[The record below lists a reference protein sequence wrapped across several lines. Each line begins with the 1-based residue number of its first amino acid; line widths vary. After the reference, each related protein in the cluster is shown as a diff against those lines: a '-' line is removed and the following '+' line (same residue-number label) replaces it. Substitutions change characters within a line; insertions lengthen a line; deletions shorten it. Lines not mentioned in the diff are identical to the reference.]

1 MWRMRT
7 SSKKLPRS
15 RCITPAPRHLAPQAM
30 SAPEEQSAIA
40 TAAEEFNIPA
50 ARRNRIVVT
59 KVSERD

>member
-1 MWRMRT
+1 MDATARVHRGPWR
-7 SSKKLPRS
+7 
-15 RCITPAPRHLAPQAM
+15 